1 MKITLTRG
9 RRGCRIR
16 LAGDLTIYHA
26 ALLQRRLLDAL
37 SAGRDVEVQLG
48 EVGDIDSAGVQLL
61 LALHREVTS
70 LGRSCRLVG
79 APAGIV
85 ATLGLLGLS
94 DQLDTAA

>member
-26 ALLQRRLLDAL
+26 AAVQPRLLDAL
-37 SAGRDVEVQLG
+37 SSGRDVDVLLG

-61 LALHREVTS
+61 LALHRDVTS
-70 LGRSCRLVG
+70 LGHRCRLTG
-79 APAGIV
+79 APAEV
-85 ATLGLLGLS
+85 AATLGILGLS
-94 DQLDTAA
+94 GLLDAAA